1 MFFIFYRN
9 AFICWNKFQLYN
21 ICRSYGTLLFVLL
34 FLQTFRSYGTFH
46 FQIFKLAHF
55 QIKLPLQYGNS
66 YDLYFV

>member
-9 AFICWNKFQLYN
+9 AFICCNKFQLYN
-21 ICRSYGTLLFVLL
+21 ICRSYGTLLFILL
-34 FLQTFRSYGTFH
+34 FLQTFRSYGTFY

-66 YDLYFV
+66 YDLCFV